1 MTTMELEA
9 YKAELARDIL
19 TTNSRHT
26 LDEVKRVLN
35 KIRKQ
40 AQGEDA
46 KSKLK
51 NELKSDLREALQ
63 EVKDAE
69 KGKVRMNTMEDLYAE
84 LEEKA

>member
-9 YKAELARDIL
+9 YKAELAREIL
-19 TTNSRHT
+19 TTDNWHV
-26 LDEVKRVLN
+26 LDEVKRVLG

-40 AQGEDA
+40 SQAEEA

-51 NELKSDLREALQ
+51 SELREALQ

-69 KGKVRMNTMEDLYAE
+69 KNKVSMSTMEDLYAE
-84 LEEKA
+84 LED

>member
-9 YKAELARDIL
+9 YKAELAREIL
-19 TTNSRHT
+19 TTDNWHV
-26 LDEVKRVLN
+26 LDEVKRVLG

-40 AQGEDA
+40 SQAEEA

-51 NELKSDLREALQ
+51 SELREAFQ

-69 KGKVRMNTMEDLYAE
+69 KNKVSMSTMEDLYAE
-84 LEEKA
+84 LED

>member
-9 YKAELARDIL
+9 YKAELAREIL
-19 TTNSRHT
+19 TTDNWHV
-26 LDEVKRVLN
+26 LAEVKRVLG

-40 AQGEDA
+40 SQAEEA

-51 NELKSDLREALQ
+51 SELREALQ

-69 KGKVRMNTMEDLYAE
+69 KNKVSMSTMEDLYAE
-84 LEEKA
+84 LED

>member
-9 YKAELARDIL
+9 YKAELAREIL
-19 TTNSRHT
+19 TTNSWHT

-40 AQGEDA
+40 AHGEDA
-46 KSKLK
+46 KNKLI
-51 NELKSDLREALQ
+51 NELKSDLKEALQ
-63 EVKDAE
+63 EVKEAE
-69 KGKVRMNTMEDLYAE
+69 KGNVHMSTMEDLYAE

>member
-9 YKAELARDIL
+9 YKAELAREIL
-19 TTNSRHT
+19 TTDNWHV
-26 LDEVKRVLN
+26 LDEVKRVLG

-40 AQGEDA
+40 SQAQEA

-51 NELKSDLREALQ
+51 SELREALQ

-69 KGKVRMNTMEDLYAE
+69 KNKVSMSTMEDLYAE
-84 LEEKA
+84 LED